1 MAVDCPFKVSEKDI
15 QKAILEYLQI
25 KGYVCWRNNTGAM
38 SGSHNGKKWFMHF
51 GAVGSGDILGMTKEG
66 KFFSIEV
73 KAKGKKPSP
82 SQVDFIQR
90 VTLSKGIAFVAYSVD
105 DVQTFL

>member
-1 MAVDCPFKVSEKDI
+1 MVVDCPFKVSEKDI
-15 QKAILEYLQI
+15 QKSILEYLQI

-38 SGSHNGKKWFMHF
+38 AGSHNGKKWFMRF
-51 GAVGSGDILGMTKEG
+51 GAIGSGDIFGLTKEG
-66 KFFSIEV
+66 RFFSIEV

-82 SQVDFIQR
+82 AQVQFIQQIMAN
-90 VTLSKGIAFVAYSVD
+90 KGIAFVAYSVD

>member
-1 MAVDCPFKVSEKDI
+1 VFHVPEKDI

-25 KGYVCWRNNTGAM
+25 KGYFCWRNNTGAQ
-38 SGSHNGKKWFMHF
+38 SSQYNGKTRFFQYGFK
-51 GAVGSGDILGMTKEG
+51 GSGDILGLTKEG

-73 KAKGKKPSP
+73 KAKGKKPTD
-82 SQVDFIQR
+82 SQVEFIQNI
-90 VTLSKGIAFVAYSVD
+90 TKNKGIAFVAYSVE

>member
-1 MAVDCPFKVSEKDI
+1 MEFYAPEKDI

-25 KGYVCWRNNTGAM
+25 KGYFCWRNNTGAVTN
-38 SGSHNGKKWFMHF
+38 SYNGKERFFRYGK
-51 GAVGSGDILGMTKEG
+51 AGSGDILGLTKEG

-73 KAKGKKPSP
+73 KAKGKKPTP
-82 SQVDFIQR
+82 AQVEFIR
-90 VTLSKGIAFVAYSVD
+90 NITCNKGIAFVAYSVE